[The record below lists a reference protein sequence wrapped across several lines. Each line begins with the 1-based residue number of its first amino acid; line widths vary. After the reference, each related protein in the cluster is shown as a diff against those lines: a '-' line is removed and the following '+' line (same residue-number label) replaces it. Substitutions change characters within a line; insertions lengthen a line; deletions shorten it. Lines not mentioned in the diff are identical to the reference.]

1 VAAIVGDGGFLMN
14 VGELETARRL
24 GNPLVVLVWIDGS
37 YGLIE
42 MHQRRQFGHVSGTRF
57 GNPDFVALARAFGLE
72 GERVTR
78 AGDLR
83 PVLERAFTAG
93 GPVVVEVPIDY
104 RENDKLGI
112 DLWKLAPGLLRR
124 R

>member
-1 VAAIVGDGGFLMN
+1 
-14 VGELETARRL
+14 
-24 GNPLVVLVWIDGS
+24 VLVWNDGS

-42 MHQRRQFGHVSGTRF
+42 MHQRRTFGHVSGTRF
-57 GNPDFVALARAFGLE
+57 GNPDFVALAHAFGLE

-78 AGDLR
+78 AGDLSS
-83 PVLERAFTAG
+83 VLARAFAAS

-112 DLWKLAPGLLRR
+112 DLWQLAPGLLRR
-124 R
+124 HEAHGDVAHA